1 MNLDLQTTWSRQSSI
16 GRLITQIIGQIS
28 GQISGQARR
37 ARSADGSSSR
47 SMGAAPLVLVPLILI
62 GLAGFVSG
70 QTRRPTRTAPA
81 SSRAAEGQATYRYA
95 WQHGYRAG
103 YDDGYAAGRSDYA
116 ANSPRGFAENDSYT
130 SADRTYRESMGT
142 LAEYRESYRIG
153 FELGYQDG
161 YYGRTASAAFP
172 ANLGRIVI
180 AELNAAN
187 AGAGKTG
194 AVNTGAAAP
203 VRNGAAPAATGAPPG
218 LVLPGNLE
226 MKIRLN
232 TTIDTRTSRQGDRF
246 TATVLDPRGYADAV
260 ITGHIAALKR
270 SGKASGKTEL
280 AFAFDSIEMPEGQVS
295 SGQSGQS
302 GRSGRSGRMAAQVV
316 RVYESESVK
325 TVDEEG
331 NVQSGS
337 RGRDTATRTAGG
349 GAVGAI
355 IGGIAGGAKGAAIGA
370 IIGAGA
376 GVGSVLIQGGKDL
389 ILSAGTEM
397 LIRTAAPERT
407 RDDAER

>member
-1 MNLDLQTTWSRQSSI
+1 MNLDLQTNWSRQSLI
-16 GRLITQIIGQIS
+16 GRLTTLRIGLP
-28 GQISGQARR
+28 RR
-37 ARSADGSSSR
+37 ARSADGSSGR
-47 SMGAAPLVLVPLILI
+47 SIGAAPLVLVPLILI

-70 QTRRPTRTAPA
+70 QTRRPTRTAPT

-116 ANSPRGFAENDSYT
+116 ANSPRGYAENDSYA

-161 YYGRTASAAFP
+161 YYGRTVSAAFP

-187 AGAGKTG
+187 AGAVKTG
-194 AVNTGAAAP
+194 APAP
-203 VRNGAAPAATGAPPG
+203 VRNGAAPVAPG
-218 LVLPGNLE
+218 QFLPGNLE

-246 TATVLDPRGYADAV
+246 TAIVLDPRGYADAV

-270 SGKASGKTEL
+270 SGKATGKTEL
-280 AFAFDSIEMPEGQVS
+280 AFAFDSIELPEDQVS
-295 SGQSGQS
+295 GA
-302 GRSGRSGRMAAQVV
+302 RSARSVRMAAQVV

-376 GVGSVLIQGGKDL
+376 GVGSVLIQGGKDM

-407 RDDAER
+407 RDDSER